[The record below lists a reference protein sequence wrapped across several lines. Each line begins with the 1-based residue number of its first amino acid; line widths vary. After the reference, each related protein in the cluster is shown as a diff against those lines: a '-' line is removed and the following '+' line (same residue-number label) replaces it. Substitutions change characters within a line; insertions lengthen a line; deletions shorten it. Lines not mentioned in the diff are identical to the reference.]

1 MVACSPRQATKP
13 LILEAEQ
20 SYCDSLLLQ
29 EVDKQLVVVHILWEF
44 SGATSFNIMST
55 SQAPVLAVQ
64 LHSNHEL
71 GQHLLNLHVRL
82 NCRDSLVQSTAEAQ
96 GSM

>member
-1 MVACSPRQATKP
+1 MGVLWCH
-13 LILEAEQ
+13 E
-20 SYCDSLLLQ
+20 LQ
-29 EVDKQLVVVHILWEF
+29 HHADYL
-44 SGATSFNIMST
+44 T

-96 GSM
+96 CGM